1 MKFEWEPVYYIGNL
15 VTLHRLNV
23 YAAYSLRGNL
33 PFTAYKSNAFNY
45 CQIRHVMLSKVKFR
59 NQNKSWTKC
68 FFVCKL
74 KNLLIGK
81 SGGVVRIINRKT
93 AERALLKDL
102 TGKVVDIAF
111 AYTDDVILAAVDE
124 VGNLLVHSVREG
136 DDKKI
141 QYPCIENCVHV
152 IPQYSI
158 CSDLSLLKKK
168 FILACNTL
176 NFQ

>member
-1 MKFEWEPVYYIGNL
+1 M
-15 VTLHRLNV
+15 
-23 YAAYSLRGNL
+23 
-33 PFTAYKSNAFNY
+33 
-45 CQIRHVMLSKVKFR
+45 
-59 NQNKSWTKC
+59 
-68 FFVCKL
+68 
-74 KNLLIGK
+74 NLLIGK

-141 QYPCIENCVHV
+141 QYPYNYIEICVHV
-152 IPQYSI
+152 IHSNQYVVI
-158 CSDLSLLKKK
+158 VYYWTEVHTSLLHNWLS
-168 FILACNTL
+168 IEI
-176 NFQ
+176 

>member
-1 MKFEWEPVYYIGNL
+1 MI
-15 VTLHRLNV
+15 
-23 YAAYSLRGNL
+23 
-33 PFTAYKSNAFNY
+33 
-45 CQIRHVMLSKVKFR
+45 
-59 NQNKSWTKC
+59 
-68 FFVCKL
+68 
-74 KNLLIGK
+74 NLLIGK

-141 QYPCIENCVHV
+141 QYPYIFIENCV
-152 IPQYSI
+152 IPQYSM
-158 CSDLSLLKKK
+158 CCDLLL
-168 FILACNTL
+168 L
-176 NFQ
+176 NRISYLIATH

>member
-1 MKFEWEPVYYIGNL
+1 MI
-15 VTLHRLNV
+15 
-23 YAAYSLRGNL
+23 
-33 PFTAYKSNAFNY
+33 
-45 CQIRHVMLSKVKFR
+45 
-59 NQNKSWTKC
+59 
-68 FFVCKL
+68 
-74 KNLLIGK
+74 NLLIGK

-141 QYPCIENCVHV
+141 QYPYIFIENCVHV
-152 IPQYSI
+152 IPQYSM
-158 CSDLSLLKKK
+158 CCDLLL
-168 FILACNTL
+168 L
-176 NFQ
+176 NRISYLIATH